1 MNSEHQV
8 TSHKDLE
15 KLYGA
20 ASPEAM
26 AKERDYLDEHSQK
39 FIAASP
45 FIVLATTNDKGYMD
59 CSPKGDK
66 IGFVKILDERT
77 LLLPDRKG
85 NNRTDSLKNVVDNP
99 RVGLLFFVP
108 NVNETFRVNGLA
120 SISTEPELMEHC
132 AVDGKL
138 PKSVMVISIEE
149 AYIHCS
155 RALNRSELWSP
166 DTTEL
171 LANAKNVPSMG
182 TFVKALTKG
191 EIDAETYDKFV
202 DEELSKD
209 LF

>member
-1 MNSEHQV
+1 MNSKYTV
-8 TSHKDLE
+8 TSHDDLKE
-15 KLYGA
+15 LYGE
-20 ASPEAM
+20 ASPEAI
-26 AKERDYLDEHSQK
+26 AKDLDYLDENSQK

-66 IGFVKILDERT
+66 IGFVKILDKRT

-85 NNRTDSLKNVVDNP
+85 NNRTDSLKNVIDNP
-99 RVGLLFFVP
+99 RVGILFFVP
-108 NVNETFRVNGLA
+108 NVNETFRVNGQA
-120 SISTEPELMEHC
+120 TISTEPELMEQC

-155 RALNRSELWSP
+155 RALNRSELWNP
-166 DTTEL
+166 DTTEF
-171 LANAKNVPSMG
+171 LANAKEVPTMG

-191 EIDAETYDKFV
+191 KMDAEAYDKFV
-202 DEELSKD
+202 VEELSKD